1 MMFNENRSTP
11 LAPLRLERPQWPS
24 GRTQKRHALWRDRPG
39 HWRQTTNGHILPTK
53 PLASVEKLGAVG
65 FTCNLPRQRWTG
77 RKGGSTPHLKAASV
91 NTRSKRPGRDRGQR
105 ARARVTYGSRFPEQP
120 PVLKLRNRSCQAR
133 RTRTLNCFRLRE
145 FLLLS
150 SPYTCPR
157 PGKTAGSQPTGYCT
171 GTTVLSWHTRYT
183 RHLSKELLA
192 FELYINMQDN
202 LLRAPVQYTA
212 LTALTCTH
220 ASSQ

>member
-1 MMFNENRSTP
+1 MALGADPEATCAMEGSSRP
-11 LAPLRLERPQWPS
+11 LA
-24 GRTQKRHALWRDRPG
+24 TDHKRSYSS
-39 HWRQTTNGHILPTK
+39 TK

-157 PGKTAGSQPTGYCT
+157 PVRPLGRSQRAT
-171 GTTVLSWHTRYT
+171 
-183 RHLSKELLA
+183 
-192 FELYINMQDN
+192 
-202 LLRAPVQYTA
+202 APVRPCSLGTPVTQDT
-212 LTALTCTH
+212 
-220 ASSQ
+220 